1 MMRGRS
7 YYSGRSYYL
16 GKSILILVL
25 IYLTVDRAF
34 SQETKMNPDRP
45 DQTEEVHV
53 VPKGSLLIE
62 EGFSLNGFDSGR
74 NALIIRSLIR
84 YGLVKGVELGFLLE
98 QGRERNRYM
107 EETVQST
114 YPLAL
119 RLKVALIEDHAWLP
133 DITFLGYFQL
143 PFSKNDEGEHAR
155 ASISALLAFVNELS
169 DKWKFEYNGGFQ
181 QEAFNNKIVWQVY
194 TSLHYKITDKL
205 ESFAGSYSQFQHSQK
220 AFHNVDLGLAYKLKE
235 NFQVD
240 IAAGKSIGYAERNYF
255 LTAGFSIM
263 L

>member
-1 MMRGRS
+1 MIPGGRC
-7 YYSGRSYYL
+7 YL
-16 GKSILILVL
+16 AKSILILLLSYV
-25 IYLTVDRAF
+25 TVNRAF

-53 VPKGSLLIE
+53 VPKGRLLIE
-62 EGFSLNGFDSGR
+62 EGFSVNGFDSGR

-119 RLKVALIEDHAWLP
+119 RLKIALVEDHAWLP
-133 DITFLGYFQL
+133 DIAFLGYFQL
-143 PFSKNDEGEHAR
+143 PFAKDDEGELAHA
-155 ASISALLAFVNELS
+155 SVSALLAFVNELS
-169 DKWKFEYNGGFQ
+169 DKWKFEYSTGFQ
-181 QEAFNNKIVWQVY
+181 QEAFSNKIAWQVY
-194 TSLHYKITDKL
+194 TSLHYKINDKL
-205 ESFAGSYSQFQHSQK
+205 ESFVGSYSQFQHSQK
-220 AFHNVDLGLAYKLKE
+220 PFHNVDLGLAYKLKE

-240 IAAGKSIGYAERNYF
+240 VAAGKSVGYDERNFF
-255 LTAGFSIM
+255 LTAGFSVM

>member
-1 MMRGRS
+1 MIPGIR
-7 YYSGRSYYL
+7 YYL
-16 GKSILILVL
+16 SKLILVL
-25 IYLTVDRAF
+25 ALSHATVDRAF
-34 SQETKMNPDRP
+34 SQNSKMSPDRP

-53 VPKGSLLIE
+53 VPKGKLLIE
-62 EGFSLNGFDSGR
+62 EGFSVNGFDSGR

-98 QGRERNRYM
+98 QGKERNRYM

-119 RLKVALIEDHAWLP
+119 RIKVALVEDHAWLP

-143 PFSKNDEGEHAR
+143 PFSKNDEGEHAH
-155 ASISALLAFVNELS
+155 SSVSALLAFANELS
-169 DKWKFEYNGGFQ
+169 DKWKIEYNGGFQ
-181 QEAFNNKIVWQVY
+181 QEAFSNKIAWQVY
-194 TSLHYKITDKL
+194 TSLHYQINDKL
-205 ESFAGSYSQFQHSQK
+205 ESFVGSYSQFQHSQK
-220 AFHNVDLGLAYKLKE
+220 PFHNVDMGLAYKLRE

-240 IAAGKSIGYAERNYF
+240 VAAGKSVGYDERNF
-255 LTAGFSIM
+255 FMTAGFSVM

>member
-1 MMRGRS
+1 MIPGV
-7 YYSGRSYYL
+7 SYYL
-16 GKSILILVL
+16 TKSILILAL
-25 IYLTVDRAF
+25 SYATADRAF
-34 SQETKMNPDRP
+34 SQESKMNPDRP

-53 VPKGSLLIE
+53 VSKGKLLFE
-62 EGFSLNGFDSGR
+62 EGFLVNSFDSGK

-119 RLKVALIEDHAWLP
+119 RLKVALVEDHTWLP

-143 PFSKNDEGEHAR
+143 PFSKNDEGEHAH
-155 ASISALLAFVNELS
+155 ASVSALLAFVNELS
-169 DKWKFEYNGGFQ
+169 DKWKIEYNGGFQ
-181 QEAFNNKIVWQVY
+181 QEAFSNKIAWQVY
-194 TSLHYKITDKL
+194 TSLHYKISDKL
-205 ESFAGSYSQFQHSQK
+205 ESFVGSYSQFQHFQK
-220 AFHNVDLGLAYKLKE
+220 PFHNVDLGLAIKLKE

-240 IAAGKSIGYAERNYF
+240 IAAGKSVGYDERNFF
-255 LTAGFSIM
+255 LTAGFSVM